1 MGIHEGHGGAEGVRQ
16 LSHEDAWARLRS
28 MVVGR
33 LAFSLDGRL
42 EIIPV
47 NYLVD
52 RGTLLFRTAPGTKFA
67 ASIGRLPAV
76 FEVDGYEQEQREAWS
91 VVAHGHLEPVLD
103 TAEVIDVVALRLFPW
118 QGGEKGLFVRVVP
131 EEVTGRQFPFAD
143 PAHWV
148 SPLTGIRRAPTE

>member
-1 MGIHEGHGGAEGVRQ
+1 
-16 LSHEDAWARLRS
+16 

-42 EIIPV
+42 EILPV

-67 ASIGRLPAV
+67 ASVERLPVV
-76 FEVDGYEQEQREAWS
+76 FEVDGYEPEQHEAWS
-91 VVAHGHLEPVLD
+91 VVARGHLEPVLG
-103 TAEVIDVVALRLFPW
+103 TAEVIDAVALPLFPW

-131 EEVTGRQFPFAD
+131 EEVTGRQFPVAD
-143 PAHWV
+143 PSQWV
-148 SPLTGIRRAPTE
+148 SPLTGVRRAATE